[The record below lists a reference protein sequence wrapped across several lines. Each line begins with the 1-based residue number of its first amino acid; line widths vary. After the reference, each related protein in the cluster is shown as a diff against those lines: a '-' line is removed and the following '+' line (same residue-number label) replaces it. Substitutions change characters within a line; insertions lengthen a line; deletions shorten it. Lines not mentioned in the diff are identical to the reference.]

1 MLVPAASQI
10 AVSPAPILS
19 CEALAALTEL
29 LPSAGLGEQIP
40 SVSEKERSSN
50 RSTGKQS
57 KTKECTNNSH

>member
-19 CEALAALTEL
+19 CEALAALIEL
-29 LPSAGLGEQIP
+29 LPSAGLGGQIP

-50 RSTGKQS
+50 HSAGKRSKA
-57 KTKECTNNSH
+57 KVRTNNSH